1 MTAPLSPAMRV
12 RRALL
17 RAGASGA
24 WYGGTG
30 GPEVGLTVPVGDLSA
45 LESVLATL
53 GSTRATLIVPAARA
67 TDWTDALHL
76 ATHAGH
82 ELAGAGPAGHL
93 AALDLAAGQVVQ
105 SWEVLTPPLPSHREL
120 RIMHDRGVHPLP
132 VPGPDALPG
141 RTIRVLPAALAAT
154 LTDLKARGYRPLP
167 VRELPGVRRATPRD
181 LLVHIYG
188 RTVEANFTQAH
199 HVIDLTSRPDAVMRV
214 APLPDAPA
222 PLPLPRNTPTAELH
236 LDSAR
241 LVSLATR
248 SQLGTYR
255 AYQRSLK
262 DVGTALR
269 ERPELASAQAVFAVT
284 LFYGPLE
291 QAGFTLLDL
300 PPARARVYGLGFRV
314 LRLVHG
320 TVRPPSVKAP
330 KMAWMPRDEFI
341 THFG

>member
-1 MTAPLSPAMRV
+1 MAAPLFPARRV
-12 RRALL
+12 HRALL
-17 RAGASGA
+17 RAGAYGA
-24 WYGGTG
+24 WQGGTG
-30 GPEVGLTVPVGDLSA
+30 GPEIGLTLPVDDLPT
-45 LESVLATL
+45 LERVLATL
-53 GSTRATLIVPAARA
+53 GSTRATLIIPAAQA
-67 TDWTDALHL
+67 AAWTDALHR
-76 ATHAGH
+76 ATRAGH
-82 ELAGAGPAGHL
+82 EVAGAGPPTPLG
-93 AALDLAAGQVVQ
+93 ALDIAVGQPVQ
-105 SWEVLTPPLPSHREL
+105 SWDATTLNLSHRDL
-120 RIMHDRGVHPLP
+120 RTLRDRGVNPLP
-132 VPGPDALPG
+132 VPGEQAQPG
-141 RTIRVLPAALAAT
+141 RTLRIQPEDLTTTLA
-154 LTDLKARGYRPLP
+154 DLKARGYRPLP
-167 VRELPGVRRATPRD
+167 VRDLPGLRRATLRD
-181 LLVHIYG
+181 LLVYTYG
-188 RTVEANFTQAH
+188 QTVEANFTQAH

-262 DVGTALR
+262 DVGVALR
-269 ERPELASAQAVFAVT
+269 ERPELAAAQAVFAVT

-300 PPARARVYGLGFRV
+300 PPARARLYGLGFRV

-330 KMAWMPRDEFI
+330 KMAWMPREEFVRR
-341 THFG
+341 FG